1 LHQKNT
7 HLRVRYA
14 ETDQMGVVYYGVYAQ
29 YFEVG
34 RVESLRD
41 LGIRYRA
48 LEEAGIMLPVRR
60 LEVNYKAPA
69 RYDDWLTIETTVQ
82 EMPQTRILFV
92 HRILNEEAQVLCT
105 GTVELVFVDVQSRRP
120 RLAPIEVINALRP
133 YFNDES
139 NE

>member
-1 LHQKNT
+1 MHQKNT

-48 LEEAGIMLPVRR
+48 LEEEGIMLPVRR

-82 EMPQTRILFV
+82 EMPQTRILFA
-92 HRILNEEAQVLCT
+92 HRILNEANQVLCT
-105 GTVELVFVDVQSRRP
+105 GTVELVFVDALSRRP
-120 RLAPIEVINALRP
+120 RMAPAEVLDALKP
-133 YFNDES
+133 YFSGEPNG
-139 NE
+139 

>member
-1 LHQKNT
+1 MHQKNT

-105 GTVELVFVDVQSRRP
+105 GTVELVFLDAQSRRP
-120 RLAPIEVINALRP
+120 RLAPTEVINALRP

>member
-1 LHQKNT
+1 M
-7 HLRVRYA
+7 RYA

-48 LEEAGIMLPVRR
+48 LEEQGIMLPVRR
-60 LEVNYKAPA
+60 LEVNFRAPA

-82 EMPQTRILFV
+82 EMPQTRILFA
-92 HRILNEEAQVLCT
+92 HRILNEANQVLCT
-105 GTVELVFVDVQSRRP
+105 GTVELIFVDALSRRP
-120 RLAPIEVINALRP
+120 RMAPAEVLDALKP
-133 YFNDES
+133 YFSDEP
-139 NE
+139 NG

>member
-1 LHQKNT
+1 MHQKNT

-48 LEEAGIMLPVRR
+48 LEEQGIMLPVRR

-82 EMPQTRILFV
+82 EMPQTRILFA
-92 HRILNEEAQVLCT
+92 HRILNEANQVLCT
-105 GTVELVFVDVQSRRP
+105 GTVELVFVDALSRRP
-120 RLAPIEVINALRP
+120 RMAPAEVLDALKP
-133 YFNDES
+133 YFSDEP
-139 NE
+139 NG

>member
-1 LHQKNT
+1 MHQKNT

-48 LEEAGIMLPVRR
+48 LEEQGIMLPVRR
-60 LEVNYKAPA
+60 LEVNFRAPA

-82 EMPQTRILFV
+82 EMPQTRILFA
-92 HRILNEEAQVLCT
+92 HRILNEANQVLCT
-105 GTVELVFVDVQSRRP
+105 GTVELIFVDALSRRP
-120 RLAPIEVINALRP
+120 RMAPAEVLDALKP
-133 YFNDES
+133 YFSDEP
-139 NE
+139 NG

>member
-1 LHQKNT
+1 M
-7 HLRVRYA
+7 RYA

-48 LEEAGIMLPVRR
+48 LEEEGIMLPVRR

-82 EMPQTRILFV
+82 EMPQTRILFA
-92 HRILNEEAQVLCT
+92 HRILNEANQVLCT
-105 GTVELVFVDVQSRRP
+105 GTVELVFVDALSRRP
-120 RLAPIEVINALRP
+120 RMAPAEVLDALKP
-133 YFNDES
+133 YFSGEPNG
-139 NE
+139 